1 MTLVTR
7 LILSFALLLVPT
19 HAFAVL
25 DVGVTMSPTNPAPY
39 QETTITL
46 TSTSFDVNGAMITWK
61 SGGTT
66 LLSGLGA
73 KKVTVTTGASG
84 QEIPISYSATTV
96 NGDSVSGSFIVSSQS
111 VELLYESRESFIPPF
126 YQGRSLPSEGAIVR
140 VTALPSLS
148 EGGVRIQSSSLA
160 YSWYLNGEF
169 LENASGVGRSVATI
183 ALDYLSDSNEVRV
196 VVRSPRGSVAEK
208 RTSIS
213 PHAVMPLFY
222 SYDEV
227 LGTNLTKTF
236 WRRLETS
243 KDITLSLVPFY
254 FSSKNE
260 FENTAS
266 YTWYLDG
273 LPVTP
278 MEKTLLSLRPK
289 ENSAGIRTLSAV
301 VESTKRKLQKATNEI
316 EVIFD
321 TRPN

>member
-1 MTLVTR
+1 MTLATR
-7 LILSFALLLVPT
+7 LLLSFALLFVPMY
-19 HAFAVL
+19 AFAAL
-25 DVGVTMSPTNPAPY
+25 DVSVSMSPTNPAPY

-46 TSTSFDVNGAMITWK
+46 TSASFDVNGAMITWK

-73 KKVTVTTGASG
+73 KKVTVTAGASG
-84 QEIPISYSATTV
+84 QEIPISYTV
-96 NGDSVSGSFIVSSQS
+96 ITVDGGGASGSFIVSSQT
-111 VELLYESRESFIPPF
+111 VELLYESRESFVPPF
-126 YQGRSLPSEGAIVR
+126 YQGRSLPSEGAVVR

-148 EGGVRIQSSSLA
+148 EGGVRIQASSLA

-183 ALDYLSDSNEVRV
+183 ALDYLSDSNDVRV

-213 PHAVMPLFY
+213 PHAVMPLLY

-254 FSSKNE
+254 FSSNNE

-266 YTWYLDG
+266 YSWYLDG

-278 MEKTLLSLRPK
+278 MEKTLLSLRPR
-289 ENSAGIRTLSAV
+289 ENSVGIRTLSV
-301 VESTKRKLQKATNEI
+301 MVESAKRKLQKATNEI

>member
-1 MTLVTR
+1 MTLATR
-7 LILSFALLLVPT
+7 LLLSFALLFIPT
-19 HAFAVL
+19 YGFAAL
-25 DVGVTMSPTNPAPY
+25 DVSISMSPTNPAPY

-61 SGGTT
+61 NGGTT

-73 KKVTVTTGASG
+73 KKLTVTAGASG
-84 QEIPISYSATTV
+84 QEIPISYTAVTV
-96 NGDSVSGSFIVSSQS
+96 NGGSASGSFIVSSQS
-111 VELLYESRESFIPPF
+111 VELLYESRESFVPPF

-148 EGGVRIQSSSLA
+148 EGGVRIQASSLA

-169 LENASGVGRSVATI
+169 LESASGVGRSVATI
-183 ALDYLSDSNEVRV
+183 ALDYLSDTNEVRV
-196 VVRSPRGSVAEK
+196 VVRSPRGSIAEK
-208 RTSIS
+208 KTLIS
-213 PHAVMPLFY
+213 PHPVMPLLY

-254 FSSKNE
+254 FSSNNE
-260 FENTAS
+260 FESTAS
-266 YTWYLDG
+266 YSWYLDG

-289 ENSAGIRTLSAV
+289 ENSVGIRTLSV
-301 VESTKRKLQKATNEI
+301 MVESTKRKLQKATNEI

-321 TRPN
+321 TRSN